1 MKPPNFLARS
11 LIWSLLWTL
20 LWATGPA
27 IAADADQASTTE
39 TAAQKTDAEKTDPGT
54 GDSAEVF
61 IPSEEIS
68 EDFTVSFPVDI

>member
-11 LIWSLLWTL
+11 LVWAL

-27 IAADADQASTTE
+27 IAADPDQAPATD
-39 TAAQKTDAEKTDPGT
+39 TAAQKTDADRKDAGN